1 MRSKILFVA
10 STRDHATKLIP
21 VMIELR
27 KNDKNEIVVLA
38 LGMGAKKKLQEENA
52 SYNVPE
58 DYVTKETY
66 EKIDKEAYWLANNW
80 YNQEEIKEALM
91 YQSISLGS
99 LVGYKL
105 TFLFVKVLKS
115 VATINAVIE
124 IEKPDRIVVVEG
136 KELVSRTCSLLGK
149 LQNIPVLS
157 IKQSAISSV
166 RSYFLRDSVPLTIG
180 LAGFELSF
188 SIPRS
193 FLNYLRR
200 GIDLLGKNWIDI
212 EGKIHKQ
219 KRRESTVQKNKI
231 LMLNVNITE
240 YEPLI
245 KALRDDNDLII
256 INEAKPI
263 GSSFGA
269 LKILLENDIPYKS
282 LEDYINKQVRRTIN
296 EEARSLV
303 DKWNNIIRTNEN
315 FKKIFAFQDIPFWE
329 LVENRFQHLFSKQG
343 SFAKVIKYVEAIK
356 SLIRTERIDMIIAFA
371 DVLEFEKTA
380 VIIGNS
386 MGIPTLVLQ
395 HGVIAGE
402 IGCVPLT
409 ADRMAVWGRISKDWL
424 IRRGI
429 NPDRL
434 VITGCPQFDVIP
446 HRSSVA
452 KEEFRRK
459 LKLVP
464 DKNLIVLATDPF
476 AGYTS
481 IEKEEEPEKLVRA
494 IFEAMREFPEIQ
506 FVIKP
511 HPSEDARF
519 YKAIAKEMKAKVRVT
534 KNVNLYELLSAC
546 DILMTGTSTV
556 GLEAMML
563 GKPVIFMNLTG
574 RSDLVPY
581 AESGAAIG
589 VYKQG
594 EISPAIRSILEDPQ
608 TNKNLETHRKNFL
621 SEYVNIKSNG
631 KASKRVANLVKQM
644 IKDNKMTTKL
654 TD

>member
-1 MRSKILFVA
+1 
-10 STRDHATKLIP
+10 
-21 VMIELR
+21 
-27 KNDKNEIVVLA
+27 
-38 LGMGAKKKLQEENA
+38 
-52 SYNVPE
+52 
-58 DYVTKETY
+58 
-66 EKIDKEAYWLANNW
+66 
-80 YNQEEIKEALM
+80 
-91 YQSISLGS
+91 
-99 LVGYKL
+99 
-105 TFLFVKVLKS
+105 
-115 VATINAVIE
+115 
-124 IEKPDRIVVVEG
+124 
-136 KELVSRTCSLLGK
+136 
-149 LQNIPVLS
+149 
-157 IKQSAISSV
+157 
-166 RSYFLRDSVPLTIG
+166 
-180 LAGFELSF
+180 
-188 SIPRS
+188 
-193 FLNYLRR
+193 
-200 GIDLLGKNWIDI
+200 
-212 EGKIHKQ
+212 
-219 KRRESTVQKNKI
+219 
-231 LMLNVNITE
+231 MLNVNITE

>member
-1 MRSKILFVA
+1 MRNKILFVA
-10 STRDHATKLIP
+10 STRDHATTLIP
-21 VMIELR
+21 VMIGLR
-27 KNDKNEIVVLA
+27 KYEKNEIVVLA
-38 LGMGAKKKLQEENA
+38 LGIGAKKKLQEENI

-58 DYVTKETY
+58 DYVIKETY
-66 EKIDKEAYWLANNW
+66 EKIDKKARSLTNNW

-91 YQSISLGS
+91 YQGISLGS
-99 LVGYKL
+99 LVEYKL
-105 TFLFVKVLKS
+105 TFLFVRIIKS

-124 IEKPDRIVVVEG
+124 IERPDRIVLVED

-149 LQNIPVLS
+149 LKNIPVLS

-166 RSYFLRDSVPLTIG
+166 RSYFLRDSVPVTIG

-188 SIPRS
+188 SIPHS
-193 FLNYLRR
+193 ILNYLRY
-200 GIDLLGKNWIDI
+200 GINLLGKNWIGM
-212 EGKIHKQ
+212 ERKIHKQ
-219 KRRESTVQKNKI
+219 RRRESTVQKNKI
-231 LMLNVNITE
+231 LMLEANIME

-256 INEAKPI
+256 INEVKPI

-269 LKILLENDIPYKS
+269 LRILLENDRPYKS
-282 LEDYINKQVRRTIN
+282 LEDYISKQVRRTIN
-296 EEARSLV
+296 EEARSVV
-303 DKWNNIIRTNEN
+303 DKRNNIIRTNEN
-315 FKKIFAFQDIPFWE
+315 FKKMFAFQGIPFWE
-329 LVENRFQHLFSKQG
+329 LVEDRFQHLFSKRG
-343 SFAKVIKYVEAIK
+343 SFVKVVRYIEAIK
-356 SLIRTERIDMIIAFA
+356 SLIRTERINMIIAFT

-380 VIIGNS
+380 VVIGNS
-386 MGIPTLVLQ
+386 MGLPTLVLQ
-395 HGVIAGE
+395 HGVTGGD
-402 IGCVPLT
+402 IGYVPLT
-409 ADRMAVWGRISKDWL
+409 ADRMAVWGRISKDWM
-424 IRRGI
+424 IRRDT

-434 VITGCPQFDVIP
+434 FVTGCPKFDLLP
-446 HRSSVA
+446 QSSVA

-459 LKLVP
+459 LKLIP
-464 DKNLIVLATDPF
+464 DKNLIVLATEPF
-476 AGYTS
+476 GGDTS
-481 IEKEEEPEKLVRA
+481 IEKEEEPEMLFRIVL
-494 IFEAMREFPEIQ
+494 EAMREFPEIQ

-511 HPSEDARF
+511 HPSEDVRF

-574 RSDLVPY
+574 RSDPVPY

-589 VYKQG
+589 VYKPK
-594 EISPAIRSILEDPQ
+594 EIAPAIRSILEDPQ
-608 TNKNLETHRKNFL
+608 ANKNLETHRKKFL
-621 SEYVNIKSNG
+621 PEYVYIKSNG

-644 IKDNKMTTKL
+644 IKDNKMTTKP